1 MSVNES
7 YRMKGKEQK
16 IGDTAPTCPGD
27 DRPEA
32 ESSTGGQTYLWMT
45 EKSGTNAYQTGQGM
59 LEQIL
64 SPLNLNTAYKH
75 VVANKGSGGV
85 DKMEVESLK
94 EYLIANKEELL
105 ESLMQGRYRPNPVR
119 RVEIP
124 KENGKKR
131 QLGIP
136 TVVDRMVQQSIMQVL
151 SPVYEKQFSDS
162 SYGFRPGRSAHQA
175 LKRCQEHITEGYVY
189 AVDLDLEKFF
199 DTVNQSKLI
208 EVLSRTVKDGRVVSL
223 VHKYLLAG
231 VVVRNKYE
239 ETREGVPQ
247 GGPLSPLL
255 SNIMLNELDK
265 ELEKRGHRFVR
276 YADDMVILCRSIR
289 SAERV
294 LTGITGFIE
303 RKLFLKVNK
312 EKTVVAH
319 ITKIKFLGYSFY
331 INKGEGRLGLH
342 EKSASRMR
350 ERIKALTSRSNGWG
364 NERRKEAL
372 KRYIIG
378 WVNYFKLADM
388 KRTLTEVDK
397 WYRRRLRMV
406 IWKQWKRI
414 RSRFRNLIRLGVEKH
429 KAWEFANT
437 RKGYWRT
444 ACSPILGTTITNA
457 RLHKAGYIFFSDYY
471 QMVRV

>member
-7 YRMKGKEQK
+7 YRMNGKMQK
-16 IGDTAPTCPGD
+16 IGNIVPTCPGD

-32 ESSTGGQTYLWMT
+32 ESSTGGQTYIWMA
-45 EKSGTNAYQTGQGM
+45 EKSGTDAYQTGQGM

-64 SPLNLNTAYKH
+64 SPTNLNTAYKH

-94 EYLIANKEELL
+94 DYLIANKEELL
-105 ESLMQGRYRPNPVR
+105 ESLLQGRYRPNPVR

-131 QLGIP
+131 MLGIP

-175 LKRCQEHITEGYVY
+175 LRKCQEYITEGYVY
-189 AVDLDLEKFF
+189 SVDLDLEKFF

-208 EVLSRTVKDGRVVSL
+208 EVLSRTVTDGRVVSL
-223 VHKYLLAG
+223 IHKYLRAG

-276 YADDMVILCRSIR
+276 YADDSAPRTTPKVGADAMMMMEVGPPDSVCR
-289 SAERV
+289 
-294 LTGITGFIE
+294 
-303 RKLFLKVNK
+303 N
-312 EKTVVAH
+312 
-319 ITKIKFLGYSFY
+319 
-331 INKGEGRLGLH
+331 
-342 EKSASRMR
+342 
-350 ERIKALTSRSNGWG
+350 
-364 NERRKEAL
+364 
-372 KRYIIG
+372 
-378 WVNYFKLADM
+378 
-388 KRTLTEVDK
+388 
-397 WYRRRLRMV
+397 
-406 IWKQWKRI
+406 
-414 RSRFRNLIRLGVEKH
+414 
-429 KAWEFANT
+429 
-437 RKGYWRT
+437 
-444 ACSPILGTTITNA
+444 
-457 RLHKAGYIFFSDYY
+457 
-471 QMVRV
+471 